1 MLDLAP
7 PRLTDLFTTWLAS
20 AGAGRDT
27 IRVRRRHLL
36 DLERTHPDLLAVTA
50 RDLAAWLAAHP
61 WGHAA
66 RAQARATLRMFY
78 GWAVDEQLV
87 ATSPAARLPQVRH
100 PRPTSRPAP
109 LGVIAAALL
118 RAPEREQRM
127 ILVSRYA
134 GLRRAEVAAVH
145 SGDATELGDGTP
157 ALVVRGKGDH
167 ERVVPLHPAV
177 RDVVLDCDGFLF
189 PSSRHPTG
197 HLDPDTVGRYVSSL
211 LGPGWSMHSLRHRAA
226 NDWLAVTGDLIA
238 VQELLG
244 HASITT
250 TRIYLQPRVDV
261 MRRSV
266 FGVA

>member
-1 MLDLAP
+1 MSTQARSRTARRALSDIVAEE
-7 PRLTDLFTTWLAS
+7 
-20 AGAGRDT
+20 
-27 IRVRRRHLL
+27 IRV
-36 DLERTHPDLLAVTA
+36 EMA
-50 RDLAAWLAAHP
+50 
-61 WGHAA
+61 
-66 RAQARATLRMFY
+66 
-78 GWAVDEQLV
+78 DEQLI

-134 GLRRAEVAAVH
+134 GLRRAEVAAVR
-145 SGDATELGDGTP
+145 SDDVTDIGGTP
-157 ALVVRGKGDH
+157 AVVVRGKGDH
-167 ERVVPLHPAV
+167 ERVVPLHPAIV
-177 RDVVLDCDGFLF
+177 DVVRGADGYLF
-189 PSSRHPTG
+189 PSSRHPAG